1 MRRKGFTLIEVLV
14 ALAILVVIL
23 GLAIRY
29 FTSTAELSRE
39 TQARSELQD
48 RVRMVM
54 QVVSGDLQMAGARYW
69 NQGTENIGFV
79 LPANSVLTGK
89 NNDAKDSLT
98 VSYVTSLRDRS
109 QACRLVSYD
118 FQGDTLLRSDVN
130 ATPLSG
136 RDCRTLAPSFQPL
149 ADGIAA
155 LDILYLCSDGQRK
168 NEPDDCG
175 SDTYPRS
182 AIVEVVGYSLSPM
195 KASGPLTLTTV
206 SGEDVSCP
214 VGRGCYALRQEVL
227 LPNLKPLPE

>member
-1 MRRKGFTLIEVLV
+1 MRRRGFTLVEVLV

-29 FTSTAELSRE
+29 FTSNAELARE

-54 QVVSGDLQMAGARYW
+54 QVVSGDLQMAGATYW
-69 NQGTENIGFV
+69 NQGAENRGFTLPSGHV
-79 LPANSVLTGK
+79 LEGIDGGP
-89 NNDAKDSLT
+89 KDSIKL
-98 VSYVTSLRDRS
+98 SYVTSLRAPS
-109 QACRLVSYD
+109 QACRSVEYA

-130 ATPLSG
+130 ATPTSG
-136 RDCRTLAPSFQPL
+136 RDCLAPDPSFQPL

-155 LDILYLCSDGQRK
+155 LDIRYLCSNGQSR
-168 NEPDDCG
+168 DTSDCG
-175 SDTYPRS
+175 SDAYPRS

-195 KASGPLTLTTV
+195 KATGPQTITTV
-206 SGEDVSCP
+206 SGASVACP
-214 VGRGCYALRQEVL
+214 AGRGCYALRQEVL